1 MPSLSASD
9 CVRLNLI
16 VTGPMHAIMPAT
28 MLAIMQAF
36 EDYQRGR
43 FLMEECTYK
52 LHTKAGTVV
61 SKRKIEDSYRRGR

>member
-1 MPSLSASD
+1 
-9 CVRLNLI
+9 
-16 VTGPMHAIMPAT
+16 MHAIMPAT
-28 MLAIMQAF
+28 VPAIMQAF

-43 FLMEECTYK
+43 FLTEECTYK

>member
-16 VTGPMHAIMPAT
+16 VTGPIMHAIMPAT
-28 MLAIMQAF
+28 MLALMQAF

-43 FLMEECTYK
+43 FLMMHAIMPATM
-52 LHTKAGTVV
+52 LAHAGL
-61 SKRKIEDSYRRGR
+61 

>member
-1 MPSLSASD
+1 MQAFEDYQRDRFLM
-9 CVRLNLI
+9 
-16 VTGPMHAIMPAT
+16 MHAIMPAP
-28 MLAIMQAF
+28 MLALMQAF

>member
-1 MPSLSASD
+1 MQSCLQPCL
-9 CVRLNLI
+9 L
-16 VTGPMHAIMPAT
+16 
-28 MLAIMQAF
+28 MQAF

-43 FLMEECTYK
+43 FLMDECTYK

>member
-43 FLMEECTYK
+43 FLMMHAIMPATM
-52 LHTKAGTVV
+52 LAHAGL
-61 SKRKIEDSYRRGR
+61 